1 MNTPNYKR
9 SSQRVTITVPFHVH
23 QRLLTLSNEQGR
35 STSNLMAYL
44 IERGLD
50 ILFPPTNPTGLG

>member
-23 QRLLTLSNEQGR
+23 ERVMALSTEHGR
-35 STSNLMAYL
+35 SASNLMAYL
-44 IERGLD
+44 LERGLEL
-50 ILFPPTNPTGLG
+50 LFPDKSDPS